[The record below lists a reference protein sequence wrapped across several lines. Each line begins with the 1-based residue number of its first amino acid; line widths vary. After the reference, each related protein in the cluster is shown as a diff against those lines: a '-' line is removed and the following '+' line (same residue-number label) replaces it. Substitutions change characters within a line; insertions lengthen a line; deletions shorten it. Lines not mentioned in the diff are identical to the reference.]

1 MNRNKKGLIIL
12 LLLLQSYNFTYAED
26 FSNEVDKEDEIRIEL
41 REEVRQNK
49 KSNNKLLFSQKNQ
62 LTNWKK
68 QNKKLLIYKNKL
80 LKKEL
85 QKRRKYHKNLLY
97 LYNKN
102 FDNNILKNIINN
114 WLLITSFE
122 KEYNNFKS

>member
-1 MNRNKKGLIIL
+1 MNRNKKIL
-12 LLLLQSYNFTYAED
+12 VILVLLLQSYNFTFAEI
-26 FSNEVDKEDEIRIEL
+26 SYNKEDETRVEL
-41 REEVRQNK
+41 REEVRENK
-49 KSNNKLLFSQKNQ
+49 ELNNRLQ
-62 LTNWKK
+62 LNKWKK
-68 QNKKLLIYKNKL
+68 QNKKLLIYKKKL

-102 FDNNILKNIINN
+102 FDKNILKNIINN

-122 KEYNNFKS
+122 KEYNNFKSLKK